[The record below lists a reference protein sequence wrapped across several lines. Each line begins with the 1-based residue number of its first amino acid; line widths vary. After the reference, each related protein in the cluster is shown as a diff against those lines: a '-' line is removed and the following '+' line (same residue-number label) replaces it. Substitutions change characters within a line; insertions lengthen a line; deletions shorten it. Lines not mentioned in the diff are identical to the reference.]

1 MHPGIFRWLGV
12 KDSIVCHSEWWK
24 NAKLHLSPCQAAVG
38 FAVLFLPWPLLLTL
52 SKQLE
57 QILFYWGSYQVRGIS
72 AAPVP
77 GLFLS
82 LCRVLRWHPTRAVR
96 SREFAVSLANW
107 ILNQNRWGC
116 GLQCVLW
123 HFKQAGEIDIYL
135 GRADSWLDT
144 VKTGFAANSFNCS
157 TTSCTVEAKLWSI
170 CPLLQLILA
179 DVLQPTPRNSWAL
192 IQWSC
197 GKKNSTWAF

>member
-1 MHPGIFRWLGV
+1 MLESPSSHIGSTVGFSAGKALMESQNYRCNPGQLSCVFGCGVSHLFIHPGIFRWLGV
-12 KDSIVCHSEWWK
+12 KDGIVCHSEWWK

-57 QILFYWGSYQVRGIS
+57 QILFYWGSYQVQGIS

-77 GLFLS
+77 RLFLS

-123 HFKQAGEIDIYL
+123 HFKQAVESIFTSGAL
-135 GRADSWLDT
+135 TADLT
-144 VKTGFAANSFNCS
+144 
-157 TTSCTVEAKLWSI
+157 LWKQV
-170 CPLLQLILA
+170 LLQIL
-179 DVLQPTPRNSWAL
+179 
-192 IQWSC
+192 
-197 GKKNSTWAF
+197 STAA